1 MACRQQTAP
10 PQHCHS
16 KDATAHLHQPGARP
30 DPSDLRCEPLVDDD
44 VFYLFLQK
52 QKKGASIARAQDR
65 LTVARSGQQT
75 LFWRNKATRK
85 DTGFIQR
92 NKTANILNQV
102 KDV

>member
-1 MACRQQTAP
+1 MQQIHHRTDLFP
-10 PQHCHS
+10 ETM
-16 KDATAHLHQPGARP
+16 KTYWVLN
-30 DPSDLRCEPLVDDD
+30 PSQTLL
-44 VFYLFLQK
+44 
-52 QKKGASIARAQDR
+52 KGASIARAQDR

-102 KDV
+102 KDI